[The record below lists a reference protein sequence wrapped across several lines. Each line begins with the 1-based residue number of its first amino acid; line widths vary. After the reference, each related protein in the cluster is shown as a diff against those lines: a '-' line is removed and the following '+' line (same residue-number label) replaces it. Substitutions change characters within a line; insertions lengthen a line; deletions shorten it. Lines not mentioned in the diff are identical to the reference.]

1 MVIYVWRRCL
11 TLVFESL
18 SGPFQGPEP
27 NPRESRSKR
36 PHKRQQRAKARPR
49 EQKWSRSKRNAARN
63 IADVKIELGPMPF
76 DPKY

>member
-1 MVIYVWRRCL
+1 MS
-11 TLVFESL
+11 ESL

-27 NPRESRSKR
+27 SPKETRSKR
-36 PHKRQQRAKARPR
+36 HYKRQQRAKARPR
-49 EQKWSRSKRNAARN
+49 DQKWSRSKKSAARD